1 MSAKE
6 NVADDGAGTREERIV
21 EATPVDHSEAPDD
34 NVLPQAEGE
43 PLEAELIDQSNLS
56 YEGMIAALASAEKRA
71 DEAKE
76 QLLRVHAE
84 MENLRRRTERDLG
97 NAHKYALEKIANEL
111 LPVKDS
117 LEMGAISNTGDDI
130 NIEKLAEGIN
140 LTLTMLSNVM
150 QKHGITEINPVS
162 EKFNPEL
169 HQAMSV
175 QEMDEIEP
183 NTVITVFQKGYLLNE
198 RLIRPAMVVVSKAVN
213 GGDTENTKLDE
224 MA

>member
-6 NVADDGAGTREERIV
+6 SVANDEAGIREEQIV
-21 EATPVDHSEAPDD
+21 DAAPVDHSEAPDN
-34 NVLPQAEGE
+34 NVPPQAENS
-43 PLEAELIDQSNLS
+43 PLEAELIDQSDLS
-56 YEGMIAALASAEKRA
+56 YEEMIAALASAEKRA

-76 QLLRVHAE
+76 RLLRVHAE

-117 LEMGAISNTGDDI
+117 LEMGAASNAGDDA

-175 QEMDEIEP
+175 QEMSGVEP

-198 RLIRPAMVVVSKAVN
+198 RLIRPAMVVVSKAGN